1 MGKHYIASEGKGVGK
16 ASPAQILE
24 VISGTIS
31 ITVLRR
37 YKNSNVLKSVIR
49 ELSQPRNP
57 GARLAS
63 QAWNKEAIP
72 AIRRV
77 GPYWES

>member
-31 ITVLRR
+31 ITVLSR
-37 YKNSNVLKSVIR
+37 YKNSNALKH
-49 ELSQPRNP
+49 
-57 GARLAS
+57 
-63 QAWNKEAIP
+63 
-72 AIRRV
+72 
-77 GPYWES
+77 